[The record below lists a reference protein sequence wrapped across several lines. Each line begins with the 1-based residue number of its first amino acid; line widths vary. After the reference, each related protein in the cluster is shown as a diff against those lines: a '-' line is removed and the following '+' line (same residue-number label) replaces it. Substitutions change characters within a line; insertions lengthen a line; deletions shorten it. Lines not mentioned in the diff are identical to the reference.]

1 MSKVRKIKHKEERKD
16 NLNEPLVV
24 IEQDSSLTKKR
35 VITYPFNKEKRESV
49 FEEEAVKSNKVGPGE
64 YSVSKNKKF
73 SQNVV
78 SKNDRLPNYD
88 NRNPGVGEYD
98 IREPNL
104 KIETT
109 APKYGIPKAERKNPF
124 EVSKEKKN
132 VPGTGAYNVNVVN
145 KKKFYIDEKVDRF
158 HTIDYNRPGVGDYD
172 INDAEIKLKKKDPTI
187 SAVKSVRKD
196 PFEVS
201 KDTRGV
207 PGTGSYNINKKE
219 KKGVYIEGKKQ
230 RFETSYNGR
239 PGVGE
244 YNINDAEIN
253 LKKKVGISTNKSVRK
268 DPFEVGKESKNVPGA
283 GAYNTISNQSRKF
296 YIDNTVP
303 RFASSNNGK
312 PGVGEYDINDAEIK
326 LKKKT
331 GISTNKSVR
340 KDPFEVGKESKN
352 VPGTGAYNINKVDKK
367 GVYIEGNLKRFDTSY
382 NGKPGVGEYN
392 INDAELK
399 LKKKTGISTSKSVR
413 KDPFEVGKESKN
425 VPGIG
430 SYNISKTEKKGIYI
444 GKKKRFETS
453 YNGRPGVGEYDI
465 NDAEINLKKKTGIS
479 TSKSVRKDPFE
490 VGKESKNVPGTG
502 AYNINVVSKKG
513 VYIEG
518 NLRRFNT
525 SNNGRPGV
533 GEYDINDAEL
543 KLKKKTGISTSKS
556 VRKDPFEVGKE
567 SKNVPGAG
575 AYNTISNQSRKFY
588 IDNNVPRF
596 ASSNNGK
603 PGVGEYDINDAELK
617 LKKKTGISTSKSVR
631 KDPFE
636 VGKESKNVP
645 GAGAYNTIEHSKNK
659 MYIDGIVPRFTSSDN
674 GRPGVGEYDINDA
687 ALKLKKK
694 TGISTSK
701 SVRKDPF
708 EVGKESKNVPG
719 AGAYDTKDNKKKQ
732 FYIEGKVPRF
742 NTPDNGRPG
751 VGEYDINDAEI
762 KLKKRSP
769 KVFSTRSKR
778 NDPFEVGKEQK
789 GKPGAGSY
797 NINRV
802 DKRGVYIEG
811 NVPRFASSENGKPG
825 VGEYDINEA
834 ELNLKKKTGISTSKS
849 IRKDPF
855 EVGKES
861 KNVPGTGAYNIN
873 KEDKK
878 GVYIEGNVPRFGP
891 SGNKNPGVGEYDI
904 NDAELNL
911 KKKTGISKVKSA
923 RKDPFEVS
931 KETKNV
937 PGTGAY
943 NINKEDKK
951 GVYIEGNVP
960 RFGPSGN
967 KNPGVGEYDINDAEL
982 NLKKKTG
989 ISTVKSERKD
999 PFEVS
1004 KETKNVPGTGAY
1016 NISKEDK
1023 KGVYIEGNVPRFGS
1037 SNDGKPGVGEYD
1049 INDAELN
1056 LKKKT
1061 GISTVKSARKDPFEV
1076 SKETKNVPGTGAY
1089 NINKEDK
1096 KGVYIEG
1103 NVPRFGPSGNKNP
1116 GVGEYDINDAELNL
1130 KKKTGI
1136 STVKSERK
1144 DPFEVSKETKNVPG
1158 TGAYNINKVEQK
1170 GVYIEGNVPRF
1181 GSSNDGKPGVGEY
1194 DINDAELNLKKKTGI
1209 STVKSERKDPFEVS
1223 KETKNVPGTGAYNI
1237 SKEDKKGV
1245 YIEGNVP
1252 RFGSSNDGK
1261 PGVGEYD
1268 INDAELNLK
1277 KKTGISTVKSERKD
1291 PFEVSKET
1299 KNVPGTGAYNIS
1311 KAEKNK
1317 FYMDKDVPRFVS
1329 SDNGKPGVGEY
1340 NINEAELNLK
1350 KKMAYN
1356 SNVKSERKDPF
1367 EASKESKIVPGA
1379 GAYNI
1384 SKNEQKGVYIEG
1396 KIERFDNFNNG
1407 KPGVGEYDINDA
1419 ELKLKKKTGISTAKS
1434 GRKDPFEVSKE
1445 SKNVPGTGAYN
1456 IDKKEQQKFYI
1467 EGNVPRFASSNDGKP
1482 GVGEYNIND
1491 AELNLKKKTGIST
1504 VKSQR
1509 KDPFEV
1515 SKETKNV
1522 PGTGAYNIE
1531 KKEQQ
1536 KFYIEP
1542 NMERFASS
1550 NDGKPGVGEYNV
1562 NDAELKL
1569 KKKTGISTVKSE
1581 RKDPFEVS
1589 KESKN
1594 VPGTG
1599 AYNINKGEQQKFY
1612 IESNMERFT
1621 SSNNGK
1627 PGVGEYNIND
1637 AELKLKQKTGISV
1650 NKSERKDPFEVGKES
1665 KNVPGTGAYNVI
1677 KTEQHKFY
1685 IEEKIERF
1693 GNSSNGKPGV
1703 GEYDINDAEIK
1714 LKKKTGISTVKS
1726 VRKDPFEVGKESKNV
1741 PGTGAY
1747 NVLKSEEHKFYIEPN
1762 MERFGPSGNLVPGV
1776 GEYDHSPIE
1785 IKLKPKAPEYIEPQ
1799 AERKPLF
1806 DTEVNEKVGPGSYE
1820 VKSEAS
1826 KPGQQKFSTLPRK
1839 L

>member
-1 MSKVRKIKHKEERKD
+1 MSATGGSYATAPTLTYTLPENVNEMVDVLYGESENISIDDGPAGSVTTDPKNENLGKD
-16 NLNEPLVV
+16 NKFVDMRFRH
-24 IEQDSSLTKKR
+24 ILTAIR
-35 VITYPFNKEKRESV
+35 
-49 FEEEAVKSNKVGPGE
+49 
-64 YSVSKNKKF
+64 F
-73 SQNVV
+73 SQ
-78 SKNDRLPNYD
+78 
-88 NRNPGVGEYD
+88 G
-98 IREPNL
+98 
-104 KIETT
+104 T
-109 APKYGIPKAERKNPF
+109 IP
-124 EVSKEKKN
+124 
-132 VPGTGAYNVNVVN
+132 
-145 KKKFYIDEKVDRF
+145 DRF
-158 HTIDYNRPGVGDYD
+158 I
-172 INDAEIKLKKKDPTI
+172 IKSI
-187 SAVKSVRKD
+187 SL
-196 PFEVS
+196 
-201 KDTRGV
+201 
-207 PGTGSYNINKKE
+207 N
-219 KKGVYIEGKKQ
+219 GVYIKATYNPATTDPSTK
-230 RFETSYNGR
+230 TSGNWNGHT
-239 PGVGE
+239 
-244 YNINDAEIN
+244 
-253 LKKKVGISTNKSVRK
+253 TNA
-268 DPFEVGKESKNVPGA
+268 N
-283 GAYNTISNQSRKF
+283 YTIYPEF
-296 YIDNTVP
+296 
-303 RFASSNNGK
+303 
-312 PGVGEYDINDAEIK
+312 
-326 LKKKT
+326 T
-331 GISTNKSVR
+331 G
-340 KDPFEVGKESKN
+340 
-352 VPGTGAYNINKVDKK
+352 
-367 GVYIEGNLKRFDTSY
+367 
-382 NGKPGVGEYN
+382 
-392 INDAELK
+392 
-399 LKKKTGISTSKSVR
+399 TGISTSKSVR

-430 SYNISKTEKKGIYI
+430 SYNISKTEKKGVYI
-444 GKKKRFETS
+444 GKKERFENS

-465 NDAEINLKKKTGIS
+465 NDAEINLKKKVGIS
-479 TSKSVRKDPFE
+479 TNKSVRKDPFE

-518 NLRRFNT
+518 NLKRFNT

-556 VRKDPFEVGKE
+556 VRKAPFEVGKE

-575 AYNTISNQSRKFY
+575 TYNTISNQSRKFY
-588 IDNNVPRF
+588 IDNTVPRF
-596 ASSNNGK
+596 TSSNNGK

-617 LKKKTGISTSKSVR
+617 LKKKTGISTNKSR
-631 KDPFE
+631 KKDPFE

-659 MYIDGIVPRFTSSDN
+659 IYIDGIVPRFTSSDN

-701 SVRKDPF
+701 SSRKDPF

-762 KLKKRSP
+762 KLKKKSP
-769 KVFSTRSKR
+769 NTFTTKSKR
-778 NDPFEVGKEQK
+778 NDPFEVGREQK
-789 GKPGAGSY
+789 GKPGAGAY

-802 DKRGVYIEG
+802 DKKGVYIEG

-825 VGEYDINEA
+825 VGEYNINDA
-834 ELNLKKKTGISTSKS
+834 ELNLKKKTGISTNKS
-849 IRKDPF
+849 VRKDPF

-943 NINKEDKK
+943 NINKTEKK
-951 GVYIEGNVP
+951 GIYIEGNVP

-967 KNPGVGEYDINDAEL
+967 KNPGVGEYDINDAE
-982 NLKKKTG
+982 
-989 ISTVKSERKD
+989 I
-999 PFEVS
+999 
-1004 KETKNVPGTGAY
+1004 
-1016 NISKEDK
+1016 
-1023 KGVYIEGNVPRFGS
+1023 
-1037 SNDGKPGVGEYD
+1037 
-1049 INDAELN
+1049 
-1056 LKKKT
+1056 
-1061 GISTVKSARKDPFEV
+1061 
-1076 SKETKNVPGTGAY
+1076 
-1089 NINKEDK
+1089 
-1096 KGVYIEG
+1096 
-1103 NVPRFGPSGNKNP
+1103 
-1116 GVGEYDINDAELNL
+1116 NL

-1181 GSSNDGKPGVGEY
+1181 VSSNNGKPGVGEY

-1209 STVKSERKDPFEVS
+1209 STAKSARKDPFQES

-1237 SKEDKKGV
+1237 
-1245 YIEGNVP
+1245 N
-1252 RFGSSNDGK
+1252 
-1261 PGVGEYD
+1261 
-1268 INDAELNLK
+1268 
-1277 KKTGISTVKSERKD
+1277 KT
-1291 PFEVSKET
+1291 
-1299 KNVPGTGAYNIS
+1299 
-1311 KAEKNK
+1311 EKNK
-1317 FYMDKDVPRFVS
+1317 FYIDKDVPRFVS

-1340 NINEAELNLK
+1340 DINEAELNLK

-1384 SKNEQKGVYIEG
+1384 NKNEQKGVYIES
-1396 KIERFDNFNNG
+1396 KIERFDSSNNG

-1434 GRKDPFEVSKE
+1434 VRKDPFEVSKE

-1456 IDKKEQQKFYI
+1456 IDKREQQKFYI

-1482 GVGEYNIND
+1482 GVGEYDINE
-1491 AELNLKKKTGIST
+1491 AELNLKKKTGISN
-1504 VKSQR
+1504 VKSER

-1522 PGTGAYNIE
+1522 PGTGAYNIN
-1531 KKEQQ
+1531 KVEQH

-1542 NMERFASS
+1542 NMERFSSS

-1627 PGVGEYNIND
+1627 PGVGEYNINE

-1665 KNVPGTGAYNVI
+1665 KNVPGTGAYNVV

-1693 GNSSNGKPGV
+1693 GNSNNGKPGV

-1714 LKKKTGISTVKS
+1714 LKKKTGISTAKS

-1747 NVLKSEEHKFYIEPN
+1747 NVVKTEEHKFYIEPN

-1785 IKLKPKAPEYIEPQ
+1785 IKLKPKSPEYIEPQ

-1806 DTEVNEKVGPGSYE
+1806 DTEINEKVGPGSYE
-1820 VKSEAS
+1820 AKNEVS